1 MCSERRKIYS
11 IDGVVPVIEP
21 PAFVHPDAVI
31 IGDVIIGAGC
41 YVGPGASLRGDF
53 GRIIIEE
60 GSNVQDNCTL
70 HSLPGSDLVIEPG
83 GHIAHGAIIHSAR
96 IGRNA
101 MVGMNSV
108 IMDHAVIGESSL
120 IAAMSFV
127 KAGTEIPARQ
137 LVAGIPAKVVREL
150 TEDEIAMKDE
160 GTRQYQQL
168 TRRCLATLV
177 AVEPLTHVSPN
188 RTRVDVGIS
197 MPLRDRAK
205 RKQI

>member
-11 IDGVVPVIEP
+11 INGVVPVVEP
-21 PAFVHPDAVI
+21 TAFVHPDAVI
-31 IGDVIIGAGC
+31 IGDVIVGAGC

-53 GRIIIEE
+53 GRIIIGQ

-70 HSLPGSDLVIEPG
+70 HSLPGSDLVVEPG
-83 GHIAHGAIIHSAR
+83 GHIAHGAIVHSAR
-96 IGRNA
+96 IGRNV

-108 IMDHAVIGESSL
+108 VMDHAVIGESSL

-127 KAGTEIPARQ
+127 KAGAEIPARR

-150 TEDEIAMKDE
+150 TEDEIAMKEE

-168 TRRCLATLV
+168 TRRCLVTLV
-177 AVEPLTHVSPN
+177 AVEPMTHVNPD
-188 RTRVDVGIS
+188 RRRADIGIAT
-197 MPLRDRAK
+197 PLRERAK
-205 RKQI
+205 RKDI